1 MPTESIFDKIM
12 RIYRATNATED
23 LVQGIANLLP
33 QLSSSAAVPSL
44 EDIERLLA
52 DKNCYLLIAEADGTI
67 AGMLSLVVVEIPT
80 GRKAWIE
87 DVVVDAVFRGQN
99 IGVELVE
106 KAKEIAIEIGA
117 KKLYLTSNP
126 SRQAAHRLYAK
137 CGFEKYDTTLF
148 RYNL

>member
-1 MPTESIFDKIM
+1 M

-52 DKNCYLLIAEADGTI
+52 DKNCYLLIAEVDGTI